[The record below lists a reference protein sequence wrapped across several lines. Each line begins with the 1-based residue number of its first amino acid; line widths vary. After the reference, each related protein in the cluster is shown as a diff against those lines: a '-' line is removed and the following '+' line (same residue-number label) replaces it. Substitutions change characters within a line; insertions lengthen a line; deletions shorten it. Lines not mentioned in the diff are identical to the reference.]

1 MEHMDALQTVVPLP
15 EFKIAPNS
23 WGDKKF
29 KLRNKFG
36 HLNDDDLF
44 FEVGKEKEMT
54 GRLQIKLGKSEAE
67 VQLLINAL

>member
-1 MEHMDALQTVVPLP
+1 MDTVNMELSLP

-36 HLNDDDLF
+36 HLSDFDLY
-44 FEVGKEKEMT
+44 FEEGKEHEMT
-54 GRLQIKLGKSEAE
+54 ARLQAKLGKTEAE
-67 VQLLINAL
+67 IQELINAL

>member
-1 MEHMDALQTVVPLP
+1 MDTVNMDMPLP

-36 HLNDDDLF
+36 HLNDDDLH
-44 FEVGKEKEMT
+44 FEEGKEQEMT
-54 GRLQIKLGKSEAE
+54 GRLQAKLGKTEAE
-67 VQLLINAL
+67 VHKLINAL